1 MTNPTSNYGW
11 QMPTATDL
19 VTDLPADFEVFGQ
32 AVDTAM
38 ADLLG
43 GTTGQVLKKNSNTNM
58 DFVWAA
64 DSAGMTNPMTTTGDT
79 IYSSSGSTPARLAIG
94 STGNVLTVAAGVP
107 SWAAPASGGLT
118 VAEIATGTLSGA
130 SVTIS
135 SLSTYDQL
143 FIQLRNV
150 DMSSVTGMGIRI
162 NNNSGAGNYIWNGF
176 SVTPSQTTGNTQ
188 AADDSKFMPFY
199 QGNLPSSAQ
208 DNCSGFTLTNCKSAG
223 FTTAS
228 WTSAYKNSNTYLMAE
243 AAQGIYKV
251 AEAVSS
257 LVFVA
262 NSGTMDGGTYK
273 IWGG

>member
-1 MTNPTSNYGW
+1 MSNPTSNFNW
-11 QMPTATDL
+11 QMPTNTDL
-19 VTDLPADFEVFGQ
+19 VSQLPADFEVFGQ

-43 GTTGQVLKKNSNTNM
+43 GTTGQVLKKNTDANM

-94 STGNVLTVAAGVP
+94 STGNVLTVAGGVP
-107 SWAAPASGGLT
+107 SWAAPAGST
-118 VAEIATGTLSGA
+118 ATISQIATGTLSGA

-135 SLSTYDQL
+135 SLSSYDQL

-150 DMSSVTGMGIRI
+150 DMSSVTGMGIRV
-162 NNNSGAGNYIWNGF
+162 NNNSGASNYNWNGF
-176 SVTPSQTTGNTQ
+176 SVNVTSGVAQSQPATDN
-188 AADDSKFMPFY
+188 KFMPFY
-199 QGNLPSSAQ
+199 QGNLPASAQ
-208 DNCSGFTLTNCKSAG
+208 DNCSGFTLSNCKAAG
-223 FTTAS
+223 FTTAYWS
-228 WTSAYKNSNTYLMAE
+228 SFYKSSNAWSIAE
-243 AAQGIYKV
+243 SAQGQYLV
-251 AEAVSS
+251 SEAVSS

-262 NSGTMDGGTYK
+262 ASGTFDGGTYT